1 VSKTVSHLTA
11 ADDGETLGQL
21 RRPSGGFRVGG
32 GYSIVPTVGQLSPE
46 ERSPTTPDELWLVP
60 TGPPETTA
68 WLRDSPDRPRP
79 GLLRR
84 FADLHDRGDEQIRR
98 FASEQGWL
106 RAGTLIVP
114 VTNDMSGAGPYTPP
128 VWGDRL
134 RTWQQESRT
143 LAELMKVADDAGR
156 LREHHS
162 EDARRALLEHV
173 QSPEG
178 ETLWL
183 GPEAPGVRRT
193 PPRGGWRTVPW
204 QEWTWERP
212 EGAQYANA
220 LAFTWGSGRHVIFLP
235 FPAQGARPY
244 SAAGHGRGGPAWGS
258 DLSQAESAALAEMVL
273 YALGCVVQ
281 TFLRDETH
289 AVLTLRKA
297 IRVAPSS
304 LLGALYL
311 NFARELI
318 FERKGQKVC
327 PACRQAFNPLRR
339 DQKWCGDACKSRGW
353 RTRRRRKAVRIAV
366 NTARRKSA

>member
-1 VSKTVSHLTA
+1 MSKLVSPLA
-11 ADDGETLGQL
+11 AGDDGETMGQL
-21 RRPSGGFRVGG
+21 RRPSGGFRVGD
-32 GYSIVPTVGQLSPE
+32 GYSVDPTIGQLSPE
-46 ERSPTTPDELWLVP
+46 ERLPTTPDELWLVP

-68 WLRDSPDRPRP
+68 WLRDSPERPRP

-98 FASEQGWL
+98 FASEHGWL

-128 VWGDRL
+128 AWGDRI
-134 RTWQQESRT
+134 RTWRKESRG
-143 LAELMKVADDAGR
+143 LAELVQLADDAQR
-156 LREHHS
+156 LREHQS
-162 EDARRALLEHV
+162 EDARRAVLRHF
-173 QSPEG
+173 QSPDG

-183 GPEAPGVRRT
+183 GPGESLHRDGSRPL
-193 PPRGGWRTVPW
+193 GWRKVPFQEAVWRGTVK
-204 QEWTWERP
+204 P
-212 EGAQYANA
+212 EALGYVHA
-220 LAFTWGSGRHVIFLP
+220 LAFTWADDSRTVFLP
-235 FPAQGARPY
+235 YRDMGAPSY
-244 SAAGHGRGGPAWGS
+244 SAAGHGRGAPSWGS
-258 DLSQAESAALAEMVL
+258 DLAHAESSALAELAM

-318 FERKGQKVC
+318 FERRGQKVC
-327 PACRQAFNPLRR
+327 PACRHAFAPHRR
-339 DQKWCGDACKSRGW
+339 NQKWCGDACKSRGW
-353 RTRRRRKAVRIAV
+353 RREAVHSAV
-366 NTARRKSA
+366 DTARRKSK